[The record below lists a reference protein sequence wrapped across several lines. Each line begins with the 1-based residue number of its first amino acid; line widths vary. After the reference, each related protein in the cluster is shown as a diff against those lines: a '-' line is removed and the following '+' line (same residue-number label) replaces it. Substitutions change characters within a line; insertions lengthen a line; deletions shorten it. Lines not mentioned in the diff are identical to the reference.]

1 MSEYELYH
9 IDDSGR
15 KVNCSDK
22 QKELANEA
30 KNRSAEKIAQKAEE
44 DSEITE
50 DKYMAELYSKDHDE
64 YLVNGA
70 ILQCNMATT
79 DFKLL
84 QGKGYNAPS
93 PSRTTILNVTENPKA
108 KCCGYRYHATVK
120 DRKAGDN
127 IPSFRGAY

>member
-93 PSRTTILNVTENPKA
+93 PSRTTILN
-108 KCCGYRYHATVK
+108 
-120 DRKAGDN
+120 DN
-127 IPSFRGAY
+127 SYSLIGILQIILSMLLKISMQLLSPSV